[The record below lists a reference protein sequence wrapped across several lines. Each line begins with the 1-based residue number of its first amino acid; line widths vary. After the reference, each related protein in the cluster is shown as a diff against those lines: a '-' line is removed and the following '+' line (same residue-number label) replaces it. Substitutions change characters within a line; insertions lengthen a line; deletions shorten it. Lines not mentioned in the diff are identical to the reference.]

1 LTIAIPD
8 FLRNYPEQFVNWIIE
23 AKPWKRRR
31 GREGWMSRVFG
42 FFWKI
47 ALLILAVSSP
57 ARSQETQL
65 LPEIDAHVELKSAL
79 RVYVEA
85 KNDRDGGDPTQF
97 TIGPSIQFYLKPLV
111 KLKRV
116 ATFDLDDSKSRALVL
131 EGGYRYITAPGAPPE
146 QRMLL
151 AATSHFPLKAGFR
164 LSDRNR
170 ADLDWKSGKFTW
182 RYRNKLTVERTFA
195 IRSYH
200 FIPYV
205 AAEPFYESQYSKWSS
220 TSLYVGCLFP
230 VGKHVEFNTYYEHD
244 NNTGK
249 SPNKQVNSAG
259 LALYL
264 FFSLVKQ

>member
-1 LTIAIPD
+1 MQGKA
-8 FLRNYPEQFVNWIIE
+8 
-23 AKPWKRRR
+23 RRETR
-31 GREGWMSRVFG
+31 GWMSRGFG
-42 FFWKI
+42 LSLMT
-47 ALLILAVSSP
+47 ALLVLAFCLP
-57 ARSQETQL
+57 AQSQEKQF
-65 LPEIDAHVELKSAL
+65 LPEIDAHLELNSSL

-116 ATFDLDDSKSRALVL
+116 KTFDLDDAKSRALVV
-131 EGGYRYITAPGAPPE
+131 EAGYRYIAAPDAPPE
-146 QRMLL
+146 QRMVLT
-151 AATSHFPLKAGFR
+151 ATSHFPLMAGFR

-182 RYRNKLTVERTFA
+182 RYRNKLTVERTLG

-200 FIPYV
+200 LIPYV
-205 AAEPFYESQYSKWSS
+205 AAEPFYESQYDKWST
-220 TSLYVGCLFP
+220 TSLYAGCLFP

-249 SPNKQVNSAG
+249 HPNQQVNSAG

-264 FFSLVKQ
+264 FFSLVEK